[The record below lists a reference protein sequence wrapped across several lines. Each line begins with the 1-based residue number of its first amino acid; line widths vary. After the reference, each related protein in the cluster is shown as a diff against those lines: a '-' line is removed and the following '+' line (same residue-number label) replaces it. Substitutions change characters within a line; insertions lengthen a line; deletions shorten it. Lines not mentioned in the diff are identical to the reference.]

1 MLKKSIRDLNARQRQ
16 LLLDVWVIAHTA
28 LTQERQPFEYEV
40 KKTDNADWIDLQD
53 AGYFEKIPNAT
64 NRYILTEETDD
75 KFNELT
81 EAAVD
86 DACKQ

>member
-53 AGYFEKIPNAT
+53 AGYFERIPNT
-64 NRYILTEETDD
+64 INRYVLTEDTDD
-75 KFNELT
+75 KYQELI
-81 EAAVD
+81 EAAVE
-86 DACKQ
+86 DARK